1 MGRDGTRMTDP
12 AGRSNARDEAVS
24 EAGRRSTEGTPR
36 WVKVFGIVALVV
48 VVLFVVLLIAGGPH
62 NPGRHLGTGLV
73 QTALD
78 GA

>member
-1 MGRDGTRMTDP
+1 MTDP
-12 AGRSNARDEAVS
+12 AGRSNASDEAAS

-36 WVKVFGIVALVV
+36 WVKVFGIVALLV

-62 NPGRHLGTGLV
+62 NPGRHSGTGV
-73 QTALD
+73 GPTALD